1 VEIRL
6 ATKEWRDGRTKGTR
20 QWSDKTINCAKG
32 CKNGCRY
39 CYARKLALRRKQIVK
54 AADWENMTVSKTAYK
69 KSFPRKNLKIMFPS
83 SHDIIDVGGVKQ
95 ACFDTLT
102 KLLKRGQEVV
112 VVTKPRPAIITEMT
126 ETFRKYV
133 DQLEFRFTITS
144 DDPDVL
150 AFWEPG
156 APTFP
161 ERLESL
167 RHAWKEGFNT
177 SVSMEPFL
185 TDPLRVIRKVDRYVA
200 NKVEGKE
207 SIWLGLMS
215 GIPENGP
222 DPRENDYYDRLR
234 KNYEPKQL
242 ERICKALRGH
252 GKIAWKD
259 SMVNALIKSS
269 RGRMC
274 LDVPVSCVQSGDA
287 RLRSRMDPKALKRLE
302 DCVKTDGLLQPI
314 VVCRQ
319 KGDAPLT
326 VVSGER
332 RLAAYRKLK
341 LPHIP
346 AVVLNGDVDAKKLLE
361 IQITASLHR
370 EKLDPLDEARAYEKY
385 LEGHDACGRQA
396 WESALENV
404 NWNRDDGKKSEIIK
418 KLLRISGKS
427 ATTIWRR
434 LRLLDPKVKDATAA
448 EETGTSQAEAA
459 RKTEGG
465 AKPVAQIAGEPPA
478 HGIRGGLPMPPSIR
492 TAEAPL
498 SKRIKNIADEL
509 EASGGTLTREQ
520 LNPAVIEAERLTK
533 VLKKFLKKAAKKSA
547 ARTACRLQAPAKTAA
562 VDHKKGRK
570 AARAAV
576 R

>member
-1 VEIRL
+1 MEIRL
-6 ATKEWRDGRTKGTR
+6 AKKEWRDGRTKGTR
-20 QWSDKTINCAKG
+20 QWSDATVNCAKG

-39 CYARKLALRRKQIVK
+39 CYARKLALRRNQIEE
-54 AADWENMTVSKTAYK
+54 AADWENMTVSKTAYT
-69 KSFPRKNLKIMFPS
+69 KSFPRKNRTIMFPS
-83 SHDIIDVGGVKQ
+83 SHDIIDVGNVKQ
-95 ACFDTLT
+95 ACVDTLT
-102 KLLKRGQEVV
+102 KLLDRGHQVI

-126 ETFRKYV
+126 ETFKKYV

-156 APTFP
+156 APTFR

-185 TDPLRVIRKVDRYVA
+185 TDPLRVIPKIERYVA
-200 NKVEGKE
+200 NKIEGKE

-234 KNYEPKQL
+234 KNYEPQQL

-252 GKIAWKD
+252 GKIRWKD
-259 SMVNALIKSS
+259 SMINALIKASQ
-269 RGRMC
+269 GRMC
-274 LDVPVSCVQSGDA
+274 LDVPTSCVQSGDA
-287 RLRSRMDPKALKRLE
+287 RLRSCMDIEAFQLLE

-341 LPHIP
+341 LPRIP
-346 AVVLNGDVDAKKLLE
+346 AVVLNGDVDAEKLLE
-361 IQITASLHR
+361 LQITASLHR
-370 EKLDPLDEARAYEKY
+370 ERLDPLDEARAYEKY
-385 LEGHDACGRQA
+385 LEGHLACGRQA
-396 WESALENV
+396 WKSALENF
-404 NWNRDDGKKSEIIK
+404 NRKRDDGDKSEIIR
-418 KLLRISGKS
+418 KLVRISGKS

-434 LRLLDPKVKDATAA
+434 LRRLDPKVEDATAVG
-448 EETGTSQAEAA
+448 EIGTSQADVAQ
-459 RKTEGG
+459 RTEGG

-478 HGIRGGLPMPPSIR
+478 HGLRGDLPMPPRTR
-492 TAEAPL
+492 TAEVPWNE
-498 SKRIKNIADEL
+498 RIKSIVDEL

-520 LNPAVIEAERLTK
+520 LNPAVIEAERLIK
-533 VLKKFLKKAAKKSA
+533 VLKKLLKKAAKKSA
-547 ARTACRLQAPAKTAA
+547 AQAACTLQAPAKSAA
-562 VDHKKGRK
+562 VKHKKGRK